1 MNNKISVIGMGKLG
15 LPMMA
20 VSASKG
26 YDVIGYDINKKIVSK
41 INNNNIPFYEKDL
54 KKYLLKF
61 KNKISVTSNLNEAV
75 MNTRISFLVLPTPS
89 KRNHEFD
96 NKYLINS
103 IKSIAKIL
111 KFKNKYHLINVV
123 STVMPQTCEK
133 IFVNLIEKYSNKKV
147 GKDIGLTY
155 SPEFIAL
162 GTVIKDM
169 LYPDKILIGQFD
181 KKSGV
186 VLESYQRKIVGSKV
200 PFLKMGLTEA
210 EITKIAVNTFVT
222 NKISYANLIGN
233 ICDEV
238 ENVNADKVSKA
249 IGTDN
254 RIGTQ
259 YLKPAIGFGGPCFP
273 RDNKAFISF
282 LNKHSLNSY
291 IPKATDLTNNDQ
303 INLILKK
310 IKKKFKNK
318 RIKISILGL
327 SYKPDTAVVEES
339 QGIKLANKLITKN
352 YKIFVH
358 DPMAID
364 NAKIFLNK
372 RIKIIKSLMSNIR
385 GTDLII
391 IMTPWKQYKNNKI
404 LSLINKL
411 SKELLDPWSLIKK

>member
-15 LPMMA
+15 LPMIA

-26 YDVIGYDINKKIVSK
+26 YNVIGYDINKKIVNK

-54 KKYLLKF
+54 KKYLFNF

-75 MNTRISFLVLPTPS
+75 MNTHISFLVLPTPS
-89 KRNHEFD
+89 KKNHEFD

-155 SPEFIAL
+155 CPEFIAL

-249 IGTDN
+249 IGTDH

-372 RIKIIKSLMSNIR
+372 KIKIIKSLMSNIR